1 MAISSIGLF
10 LIAAI
15 CLRIMPSPSFA
26 LPDLDPN
33 YPGPSV
39 LAFGTASPTDVAPI
53 PRLADLKRDLP
64 SIYLNKCHQNIQ
76 GSEAIRCE
84 FGDVESS
91 RIAVL
96 VGDSVAGQWLPAL
109 EKIAKEDGWKLIS
122 ITKSGCAYISI
133 PVRYK
138 GKIYQSCIDWQKNAL
153 QSIKDIRPSIIF
165 ASQADSYGY
174 VSQEEMNAAFLSRW
188 DEYKKI
194 GAKVF
199 VIESTPKL
207 SFDPAECLSENK
219 NCQTALDKAYP
230 KHRIQEIAKKRD
242 VHYIDLNTS
251 VCSSTSCDAI
261 VGNVIAWRDKIHLS
275 ATFVRM
281 MAPIIQT
288 RIHM

>member
-138 GKIYQSCIDWQKNAL
+138 GKIYQSCIDWQKML
-153 QSIKDIRPSIIF
+153 CS
-165 ASQADSYGY
+165 
-174 VSQEEMNAAFLSRW
+174 LS
-188 DEYKKI
+188 K
-194 GAKVF
+194 
-199 VIESTPKL
+199 
-207 SFDPAECLSENK
+207 
-219 NCQTALDKAYP
+219 
-230 KHRIQEIAKKRD
+230 
-242 VHYIDLNTS
+242 TS
-251 VCSSTSCDAI
+251 VQALFSQVKLTLM
-261 VGNVIAWRDKIHLS
+261 V
-275 ATFVRM
+275 TFLKKK
-281 MAPIIQT
+281 
-288 RIHM
+288 